1 MNKKAKKSLKRKMNS
16 MMRMKKSQI
25 STSSKT
31 ITKTLKESGKYVNT
45 TKKYNKIR
53 EGSQTCKNK
62 ETKFQTRSKPLT
74 TNS

>member
-1 MNKKAKKSLKRKMNS
+1 

-31 ITKTLKESGKYVNT
+31 ITKTLKESEKFANT
-45 TKKYNKIR
+45 TKKYNRTR
-53 EGSQTCKNK
+53 EESQTCKNK

-74 TNS
+74 TSS